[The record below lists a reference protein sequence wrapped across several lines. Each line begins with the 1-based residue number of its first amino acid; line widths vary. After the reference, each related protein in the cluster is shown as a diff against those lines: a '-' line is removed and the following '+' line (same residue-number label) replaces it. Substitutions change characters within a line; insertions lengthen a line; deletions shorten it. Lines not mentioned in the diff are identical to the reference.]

1 MIKNIATRINQS
13 GRLTITVD
21 FDTKKLT
28 EIQGFSERIVEFIN
42 ENLQTPY
49 TTNKV
54 NFYDDS
60 QAVEDLKNIFK
71 LGVDKAK

>member
-1 MIKNIATRINQS
+1 MIKNISTRISQK
-13 GRLTITVD
+13 GRLTISVD
-21 FDTKKLT
+21 FDTKKLS

-49 TTNKV
+49 TIDRV

-71 LGVDKAK
+71 LKVDNKK

>member
-1 MIKNIATRINQS
+1 MIKNISTRISQK
-13 GRLTITVD
+13 GRLTVTVD
-21 FDTKKLT
+21 FDTKKLS

-42 ENLQTPY
+42 ENLETPY
-49 TTNKV
+49 TINKV

-60 QAVEDLKNIFK
+60 QAVQDLKNIFK

>member
-13 GRLTITVD
+13 GRLTVTVD